1 MLDAINFVLVVVS
14 ERLLST
20 VGLRILLMLDANNFV
35 LVIVFETLSC
45 AVIGE
50 KIVFV

>member
-35 LVIVFETLSC
+35 LVIVFEKLSC
-45 AVIGE
+45 VVIGE
-50 KIVFV
+50 KFVCA